1 MRINNILRNFVLI
14 LFLSGIFP
22 SCVQDDMFT
31 PEIPA
36 NTSSSVLSFIS
47 DPMERYKVTTRASYT
62 KDDEEKKI
70 NNIHV
75 FFFDE
80 DGDYLKGGYL
90 TGYPSA
96 PDDGGYYAL
105 GEGVTS
111 LKIDDEKFVDTDKAK
126 NAIIYAVANVDQ
138 LMFSKFDENGLPTNV
153 KTLSDLENMDF
164 SLGENISLGI
174 PKNGLPMV
182 SKVQMDL
189 TSSTKEHIVELKSLM
204 SRIDVNISLESD
216 ITDHNYPAMTLVDWT
231 AKNIPVKGSFSELT
245 GNAQT
250 GDKWGDETW
259 TKDIN
264 TSLQK
269 TIYNKNGEIALSF
282 YMFENIQNAEW
293 KKNEGEDWQKEPDP
307 KDPGSLYPAEIIKND
322 KLAYQKQRYKPY
334 LANKN
339 AAAVQ
344 LHAFYST
351 YNESGSGTATYDVYY
366 TLYLGA
372 NHTDDFKV
380 KRNHK
385 YENNITIKGLTQVGT
400 NPNHITFDARVNVK
414 DQDNEFYIAM
424 LRERNHD
431 AHFCVTPMDVYL
443 FKDVDGN
450 GLNPTMEVVLGEID
464 DETGEIKNV
473 PGWIR
478 MEKICAGDMAK
489 GTVNQSGFS
498 EYVKGSSGSGT
509 HLATHQPWY
518 AGNGKRAF
526 FTKDL
531 LTNTLNESGKKVTID
546 NTRDR
551 VYFYI
556 DENLQLQDRSAIVTL
571 IYKENGT
578 EIKRRTIEIGQT
590 HFLPVTIQEEYSGSE
605 ILGVH
610 LGYKF
615 FRDVTIYMEAYEE
628 YLDHYD
634 PLDEHRTDQ
643 IYNGLSWSRRDVPQD
658 ILLDNVN
665 ARYYFWIDR
674 PVLPDY
680 YDYATTYTEP
690 SHNWYQGIEFTNQ
703 IIDKTG
709 QGVMVMNDIPR
720 SAAEYCY
727 NKNKRESNGTVSVSN
742 KKYFLPGIRQMEKA
756 LKAYYTTF
764 PEFQESYYWSSAV
777 GEEWNGSSGQN
788 KERARATK
796 IKPDGNYY
804 NSGGGDR
811 NGGYTYAYEKG
822 NGGYAK
828 RTESLRIRAFRND
841 LK

>member
-1 MRINNILRNFVLI
+1 MRINNILRSFVLI

-22 SCVQDDMFT
+22 SCVQDDMFG

-36 NTSSSVLSFIS
+36 NTSSSILSFIS
-47 DPMERYKVTTRASYT
+47 DPMERYEVTTRASYT

-70 NNIHV
+70 HNIHV
-75 FFFDE
+75 FFFDK
-80 DGDYLKGGYL
+80 DGNYLKGGYL
-90 TGYPSA
+90 TGYQNA
-96 PDDGGYYAL
+96 PEDGGYYAL

-111 LKIDDEKFVDTDKAK
+111 LKIDDKQLPQGTDKAT
-126 NAIIYAVANVDQ
+126 IYAVANVNQ
-138 LMFSKFDENGLPTNV
+138 SMFPDSNGDELPDNV
-153 KTLSDLENMDF
+153 NKLSELENMDF
-164 SLGENISLGI
+164 SLGDNISLGI
-174 PKNGLPMV
+174 PKGGIPMV
-182 SKVQMDL
+182 SKVEMNFNEQ
-189 TSSTKEHIVELKSLM
+189 TKEHIIELKSLM
-204 SRIDVNISLESD
+204 SRIDVNIKLESD

-231 AKNIPVKGSFSELT
+231 AKNIPVKGSFSELASD
-245 GNAQT
+245 AQT

-264 TSLQK
+264 TSSQK

-282 YMFENIQNAEW
+282 YMFENVQNAEW
-293 KKNEGEDWQKEPDP
+293 QADDGEVWQGTPDASN
-307 KDPGSLYPAEIIKND
+307 PGCLYPTEILENPD
-322 KLAYQKQRYKPY
+322 KEYQKQRYKPY
-334 LANKN
+334 LANAN
-339 AAAVQ
+339 AAAVE

-351 YNESGSGTATYDVYY
+351 YNETGSGASTYEVRY

-443 FKDVDGN
+443 FEDVEGN
-450 GLNPTMEVVLGEID
+450 NLNPTMEVILGEVPAGKEEAI
-464 DETGEIKNV
+464 EISV
-473 PGWIR
+473 PNWIR
-478 MEKICAGDMAK
+478 MEKVCAADMKA
-489 GTVNQSGFS
+489 GTVTQSGFT
-498 EYVKGSSGSGT
+498 EYVKGSSSTGT

-531 LTNTLNESGKKVTID
+531 LTNTPLNESGKKVTIE

-556 DENLQLQDRSAIVTL
+556 DENLQLQDRSATVTL

-590 HFLPVTIQEEYSGSE
+590 HLLPVVTENG
-605 ILGVH
+605 
-610 LGYKF
+610 
-615 FRDVTIYMEAYEE
+615 TIYMERYEE

-643 IYNGLSWSRRDVPQD
+643 IYDGLPWAEINTTLWNKDINLLSRGSIANQPVDSYDYPSQ
-658 ILLDNVN
+658 I
-665 ARYYFWIDR
+665 YFDGLAYTSFMIYLGNQGIMTLNER
-674 PVLPDY
+674 PV
-680 YDYATTYTEP
+680 
-690 SHNWYQGIEFTNQ
+690 
-703 IIDKTG
+703 
-709 QGVMVMNDIPR
+709 
-720 SAAEYCY
+720 SALQYCH
-727 NKNKRESNGTVSVSN
+727 NKNKRSENGLIKSSYEHHCRPVLGDFYVEKSNES
-742 KKYFLPGIRQMEKA
+742 KWFLPGIRQMERA

-804 NSGGGDR
+804 NSGGGDG
-811 NGGYTYAYEKG
+811 NGGYTYAYEEG

>member
-80 DGDYLKGGYL
+80 TGEYLKGGYL

-138 LMFSKFDENGLPTNV
+138 FMFSKFDENGLPTNV

-216 ITDHNYPAMTLVDWT
+216 ITDHNYPAMTLVEWT
-231 AKNIPVKGSFSELT
+231 AKNIPVKGSFSEPT

-250 GDKWGDETW
+250 GYKWDDETW
-259 TKDIN
+259 TKDIK
-264 TSLQK
+264 TSSQK
-269 TIYNKNGEIALSF
+269 TIYNKKGEIALSF
-282 YMFENIQNAEW
+282 YMFENVQNAEW
-293 KKNEGEDWQKEPDP
+293 KKDEGEEWQID
-307 KDPGSLYPAEIIKND
+307 GSLYPKEILENPNKE
-322 KLAYQKQRYKPY
+322 YQKQRYKPY

-339 AAAVQ
+339 AAAVE

-351 YNESGSGTATYDVYY
+351 YNETGSGTSTYDVRY

-443 FKDVDGN
+443 FEDVTKK
-450 GLNPTMEVVLGEID
+450 PTMEVILGE
-464 DETGEIKNV
+464 V
-473 PGWIR
+473 PAGKEEPTDVPDWIR
-478 MEKICAGDMAK
+478 MEKVCAADMEA
-489 GTVNQSGFS
+489 GTVTQSGFT
-498 EYVKGSSGSGT
+498 EYVKGSSSSGT
-509 HLATHQPWY
+509 HLATRQSWY

-531 LTNTLNESGKKVTID
+531 LTNTLNSGKSVTIN

-578 EIKRRTIEIGQT
+578 EVKRRTIEIGQT
-590 HFLPVTIQEEYSGSE
+590 HFLPVTVVETYGSDEVYPLSGGARTRTK
-605 ILGVH
+605 I
-610 LGYKF
+610 
-615 FRDVTIYMEAYEE
+615 IYMEEYEE

-643 IYNGLSWSRRDVPQD
+643 IYDGLQWGLSDINIRDVNGQE
-658 ILLDNVN
+658 LL
-665 ARYYFWIDR
+665 WEWGLI
-674 PVLPDY
+674 DY
-680 YDYATTYTEP
+680 YSRLSC
-690 SHNWYQGIEFTNQ
+690 SHNWYQGLEYTNEM
-703 IIDKTG
+703 ISASG
-709 QGVMVMNDIPR
+709 QGIMTLNEKPR

-727 NKNKRESNGTVSVSN
+727 NKNKRESNGTVSN

-756 LKAYYTTF
+756 LTMYYTTF
-764 PEFQESYYWSSAV
+764 PEFQDSYYWSSAASESV
-777 GEEWNGSSGQN
+777 GGTSGQST
-788 KERARATK
+788 KYARATK
-796 IKPDGNYY
+796 VNPDGSYVE
-804 NSGGGDR
+804 SGGRQPEYPASGR
-811 NGGYTYAYEKG
+811 AF
-822 NGGYAK
+822 
-828 RTESLRIRAFRND
+828 RTEYLRIRAFRND

>member
-22 SCVQDDMFT
+22 SCVQDDMFG

-36 NTSSSVLSFIS
+36 NSSSSVLSFIS

-62 KDDEEKKI
+62 KDDDEKKI
-70 NNIHV
+70 HNIHV

-80 DGDYLKGGYL
+80 TGEYLKGGYL
-90 TGYPSA
+90 TGYPNA
-96 PDDGGYYAL
+96 PEQGGYYAL

-111 LKIDDEKFVDTDKAK
+111 LKIDDENFENPEKAK

-164 SLGENISLGI
+164 SLGDKISLGI
-174 PKNGLPMV
+174 PGNGLPMV
-182 SKVQMDL
+182 SKVQMNL
-189 TSSTKEHIVELKSLM
+189 TSTSSTKEHIVELTSLM
-204 SRIDVNISLESD
+204 ARIDVNIKLESD
-216 ITDHNYPAMTLVDWT
+216 ITDHNYPAMTLVEWT
-231 AKNIPVKGSFSELT
+231 AKNIPVKGSFSEPT

-250 GDKWGDETW
+250 GYKWDDETW

-264 TSLQK
+264 TSSQK

-282 YMFENIQNAEW
+282 YMFENVQKAEW
-293 KKNEGEDWQKEPDP
+293 KKDDGEEWQID
-307 KDPGSLYPAEIIKND
+307 GSLYPKEILDNPNKE
-322 KLAYQKQRYKPY
+322 YQKQRYKPY

-339 AAAVQ
+339 AAAVE

-351 YNESGSGTATYDVYY
+351 YNETGSGTSTYDVRY

-443 FKDVDGN
+443 FEDVTKK
-450 GLNPTMEVVLGEID
+450 PTMEVILGE
-464 DETGEIKNV
+464 V
-473 PGWIR
+473 PAGKEEPTDVPDWIR
-478 MEKICAGDMAK
+478 MEKVCAADMEQ
-489 GTVNQSGFS
+489 GTVTASGFK
-498 EYVKGSSGSGT
+498 EYVKGSSSTGT
-509 HLATHQPWY
+509 HLATHQPWH

-590 HFLPVTIQEEYSGSE
+590 HLLPVVTENG
-605 ILGVH
+605 
-610 LGYKF
+610 
-615 FRDVTIYMEAYEE
+615 TIYMERYEE

-643 IYNGLSWSRRDVPQD
+643 IYDGLPWAEINTTLWNKDINLLSRGSFANQPVDSYDYPSQ
-658 ILLDNVN
+658 I
-665 ARYYFWIDR
+665 YFDGLAYTSFMIYLGNQGIMTLNER
-674 PVLPDY
+674 PV
-680 YDYATTYTEP
+680 
-690 SHNWYQGIEFTNQ
+690 
-703 IIDKTG
+703 
-709 QGVMVMNDIPR
+709 
-720 SAAEYCY
+720 SALQYCH
-727 NKNKRESNGTVSVSN
+727 NKNKRSENGLIKSSYEHHRRPVLGDFYVEKSNES
-742 KKYFLPGIRQMEKA
+742 KWFLPGIRQMERA

-777 GEEWNGSSGQN
+777 GEECNGSSGQN

-804 NSGGGDR
+804 NSGGGDGK
-811 NGGYTYAYEKG
+811 GGDTYAYEKG